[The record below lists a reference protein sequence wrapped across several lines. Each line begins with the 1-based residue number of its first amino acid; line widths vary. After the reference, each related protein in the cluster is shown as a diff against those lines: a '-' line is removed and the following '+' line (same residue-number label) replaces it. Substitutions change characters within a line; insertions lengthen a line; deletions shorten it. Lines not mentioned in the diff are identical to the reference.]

1 MIFTNIVRKI
11 DELDVFSDEIIKL
24 ADRHI
29 LLNEHEAWF
38 KLKPEERNL

>member
-1 MIFTNIVRKI
+1 MKFTGILRKF
-11 DELDVFSDEIIKL
+11 DESGVFSDKIIKL

-38 KLKPEERNL
+38 KHKSKERDL